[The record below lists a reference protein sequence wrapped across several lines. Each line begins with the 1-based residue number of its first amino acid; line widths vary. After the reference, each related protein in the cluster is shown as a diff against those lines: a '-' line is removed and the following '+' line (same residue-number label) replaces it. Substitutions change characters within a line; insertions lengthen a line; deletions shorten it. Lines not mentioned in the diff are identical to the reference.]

1 MADQPARFR
10 LADEADPPKAAKTR
24 VARSKRVLSRL
35 VEGASLDEIGKG
47 EKIGRRQAEQ
57 LLRGILRKRWV
68 APAQEFAR
76 LQIARLDAMMANLME
91 RMQSGEL
98 AAIDRA
104 LKIIDRLDR
113 YHGFS
118 KAPFNAIE
126 PYGEEERTKLLN
138 KLNEAAARLKAER
151 TEDSLDESPE
161 E

>member
-1 MADQPARFR
+1 MT
-10 LADEADPPKAAKTR
+10 EANRPKIPLIVEEEEPPKTPKKR
-24 VARSKRVLSRL
+24 VSRQKRVLSRM
-35 VEGASLDEIGKG
+35 VEGASLDEIGSH
-47 EKIGRRQAEQ
+47 EKITRGQTEHI
-57 LLRGILRKRWV
+57 LRSVLRKRWV

-76 LQIARLDAMMANLME
+76 LQIARLDAMMANLIE
-91 RMQSGEL
+91 RMQKGEL

-118 KAPFNAIE
+118 RAPFHAVE

-138 KLNEAAARLKAER
+138 KLNEAAARLTGANGE
-151 TEDSLDESPE
+151 ESPE